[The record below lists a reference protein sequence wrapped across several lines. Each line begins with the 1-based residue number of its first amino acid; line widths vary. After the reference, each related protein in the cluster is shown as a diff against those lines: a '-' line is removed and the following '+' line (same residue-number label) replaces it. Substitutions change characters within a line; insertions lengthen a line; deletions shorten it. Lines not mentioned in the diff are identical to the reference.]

1 MFSDADLLGIP
12 LRVIVSPRNM
22 KEGAV
27 ELAAR
32 DKSFRDKVP
41 VGDAFEQIVK
51 KVKE

>member
-27 ELAAR
+27 GLAAR
-32 DKSFRDKVP
+32 DKSFRDKIP
-41 VGDAFEQIVK
+41 TDQAFDEIVK
-51 KVKE
+51 RVRE

>member
-27 ELAAR
+27 ELSAR
-32 DKSFRDKVP
+32 DKSFRDKIP
-41 VGDAFEQIVK
+41 TDQAFDEIVK
-51 KVKE
+51 RVRE